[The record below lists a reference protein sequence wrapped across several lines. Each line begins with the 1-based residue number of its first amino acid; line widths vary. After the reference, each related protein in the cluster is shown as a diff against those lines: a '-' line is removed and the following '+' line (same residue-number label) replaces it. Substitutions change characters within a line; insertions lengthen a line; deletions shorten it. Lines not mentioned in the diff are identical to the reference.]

1 MGARELIEK
10 AEKLDRDATPGPW
23 QTRFLFR
30 VLDAVRRHAR
40 RLGLL
45 LSDEPGQD
53 WNDAAFCAESRTLL
67 PALAAELRKL
77 TAALVAAED
86 TAKSY
91 LATSLRL
98 ERERDAARAELRRLT
113 ELRPIAEAPR
123 DGSRVCALVE
133 GQFVFVR
140 WADFKQGWCLA
151 DSVTFDAY
159 GKWQVQKATM
169 GRLLPTHFRSLEGP
183 R

>member
-123 DGSRVCALVE
+123 DGAWILGLWPREPAWPPMVL
-133 GQFVFVR
+133 Q
-140 WADFKQGWCLA
+140 WADKAWHR
-151 DSVTFDAY
+151 FDRVESDEGY
-159 GKWQVQKATM
+159 
-169 GRLLPTHFRSLEGP
+169 LPTHFCPLEGP

>member
-1 MGARELIEK
+1 MGAKELSER
-10 AEKLDRDATPGPW
+10 AEKLDRNATPGPW

-30 VLDAVRRHAR
+30 VIAAVRRHAR

-98 ERERDAARAELRRLT
+98 ARERDAARAELRRVT

-123 DGSRVCALVE
+123 DGTLIIGVWIVDGNVE
-133 GQFVFVR
+133 SMDVLT
-140 WADFKQGWCLA
+140 WADMNMDDEEHPDRKFWMNLA
-151 DSVTFDAY
+151 GEAVEE
-159 GKWQVQKATM
+159 
-169 GRLLPTHFRSLEGP
+169 PTHFRPLEGP